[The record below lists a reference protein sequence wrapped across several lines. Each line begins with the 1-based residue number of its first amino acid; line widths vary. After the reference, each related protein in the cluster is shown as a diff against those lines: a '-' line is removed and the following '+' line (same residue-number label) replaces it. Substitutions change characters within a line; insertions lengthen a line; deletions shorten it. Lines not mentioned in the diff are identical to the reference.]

1 MPSQAGNSGVSGIGE
16 ASRPCLCSNPHVQS
30 PRSVCRSLNDR
41 SRRVLLKQLLTGNVF
56 GELDQERV
64 ALPRVVWAIYRSVR

>member
-16 ASRPCLCSNPHVQS
+16 GSRPCLCSTHTFKVREAS
-30 PRSVCRSLNDR
+30 AEVSNDR
-41 SRRVLLKQLLTGNVF
+41 SRRVLLKQFLTGNVF

-64 ALPRVVWAIYRSVR
+64 ALPRVAWAIYRSVR